1 MTAFVRRLAL
11 AAVFL
16 AAALASA
23 VVVAGSGAAAGA
35 LSGPQRQEVQELIR
49 GYLMENP
56 EVILESVRQYQ
67 AKQEAKAQAEAKAAL
82 VANRSQLESDADTPF
97 AGNAK
102 GDVTIVEFFDYN
114 CGYCKQM
121 IPTIQELLA
130 TDKNIRYVFKE
141 LPILR
146 ADSVTAAKAAL
157 AVWKIAPE
165 KYFAYHVALM
175 GGRGELSEDRLF
187 RAAENLGID
196 TAKLKAAMVEPQID
210 QTIRRN
216 RDISRLLGINGTPA
230 FIVGDQLLPGAVDI
244 ATLREAIAKKRAG

>member
-1 MTAFVRRLAL
+1 MTAFVRRFTL
-11 AAVFL
+11 AALFL
-16 AAALASA
+16 AALVPA
-23 VVVAGSGAAAGA
+23 VVVASPPAAAEA

-49 GYLMENP
+49 GYLMDNP
-56 EVILESVRQYQ
+56 DVILESVRQYQ

-121 IPTIQELLA
+121 IPAVQELLA

-196 TAKLKAAMVEPQID
+196 TAKLKAAMADPQID

-216 RDISRLLGINGTPA
+216 RDIGRLLGINGTPA